1 MIIHWKQINMFPLY
15 FILPPFTLFQFE
27 LLLLQFIPLFIHPHH
42 MFSPPL
48 RLEPSTLRFW
58 AWRANHYT
66 TPPVQKSELK
76 MNLINGFS
84 STIDLLENYRI
95 FQYFSLIIFMV
106 LTKLSPCLHEI
117 SIIQQEHMWSV
128 TSTNSISKFSKY
140 FILLANYKK
149 FQ

>member
-15 FILPPFTLFQFE
+15 FILPPFTLFHFQ
-27 LLLLQFIPLFIHPHH
+27 LLLLQLIPLIHSSTSH
-42 MFSPPL
+42 FSPPL

-76 MNLINGFS
+76 MNLINGFWS
-84 STIDLLENYRI
+84 IIALLKNYRI

-106 LTKLSPCLHEI
+106 LTKLSPCLRNH
-117 SIIQQEHMWSV
+117 
-128 TSTNSISKFSKY
+128 
-140 FILLANYKK
+140 LLYKK
-149 FQ
+149 NIHDQ